1 MIKFKQNH
9 LFSVSKF
16 KQMKKIIVLAVSAF
30 LVSGVAFAHN
40 EGGKKKEA
48 CKDKK
53 ECCKKGTKDA
63 CKKDDK
69 KDEKK
74 AKKA

>member
-1 MIKFKQNH
+1 M
-9 LFSVSKF
+9 
-16 KQMKKIIVLAVSAF
+16 LAVAAF
-30 LVSGVAFAHN
+30 LVSGAAFAGN
-40 EGGKKKEA
+40 EGGKKKES
-48 CKDKK
+48 CESKK

-69 KDEKK
+69 KEAKK

>member
-1 MIKFKQNH
+1 
-9 LFSVSKF
+9 
-16 KQMKKIIVLAVSAF
+16 MKKVLMLAVAAF
-30 LVSGVAFAHN
+30 LVSGAAFAGN
-40 EGGKKKEA
+40 EGGKKKES
-48 CKDKK
+48 CESKK

-69 KDEKK
+69 KEAKK